1 MKHTGNLTIT
11 DQNLKTCLVLAQVTG
26 ALYVRAEGAQ
36 FPALVKTCAL
46 YVLAKGAQFPELV
59 KTGTLDVWAEGA
71 QFPKLAEVTGALDV
85 WAKGA
90 QFPKLVKTGA
100 LDVQAE
106 GAQFPKLAEVTGA
119 LDVLAEGAQ
128 FPKLGRVIAM
138 STWGLVLLN
147 NGMFCAGCRDPWT
160 REQALEHWGQRTD
173 ERAKLFTAAIKQL
186 GEDA

>member
-11 DQNLKTCLVLAQVTG
+11 DQNLETCLVLAQVTGWLSVRAEGAQFPKLAQVTG
-26 ALYVRAEGAQ
+26 ALYVRA
-36 FPALVKTCAL
+36 
-46 YVLAKGAQFPELV
+46 KGAQFPEL
-59 KTGTLDVWAEGA
+59 
-71 QFPKLAEVTGALDV
+71 AEVTGALY
-85 WAKGA
+85 
-90 QFPKLVKTGA
+90 
-100 LDVQAE
+100 VQ
-106 GAQFPKLAEVTGA
+106 
-119 LDVLAEGAQ
+119 AEGAQ

-173 ERAKLFTAAIKQL
+173 ERAKLFTAAIRKL

>member
-11 DQNLKTCLVLAQVTG
+11 DQNLETCLVLAQVTGALSVEAEGAQFPALAEVTG

-36 FPALVKTCAL
+36 FPALAEVTGAL
-46 YVLAKGAQFPELV
+46 SVE
-59 KTGTLDVWAEGA
+59 AEGA
-71 QFPKLAEVTGALDV
+71 KFPELAEVTGALY
-85 WAKGA
+85 
-90 QFPKLVKTGA
+90 
-100 LDVQAE
+100 VQ
-106 GAQFPKLAEVTGA
+106 
-119 LDVLAEGAQ
+119 AEGAQ

-160 REQALEHWGQRTD
+160 REQALAHWGKRTD
-173 ERAKLFTAAIKQL
+173 ERAKLFAAAIRKL

>member
-1 MKHTGNLTIT
+1 MKHTGDLTIT
-11 DQNLKTCLVLAQVTG
+11 DQNLKTCLVLAEVTG
-26 ALYVRAEGAQ
+26 W
-36 FPALVKTCAL
+36 
-46 YVLAKGAQFPELV
+46 
-59 KTGTLDVWAEGA
+59 LDVEAKGA

-119 LDVLAEGAQ
+119 LDVWAKGAQFPKLAEVTGGLCVRAEGAQ

-138 STWGLVLLN
+138 STWGLVALN
-147 NGMFCAGCRDPWT
+147 DGRLSAGCRGPWT
-160 REQALEHWGQRTD
+160 RAKALAHWGKRPD
-173 ERAKLFTAAIKQL
+173 KRAQLFAAAIRKL

>member
-11 DQNLKTCLVLAQVTG
+11 DQNLETCLVLAEVTGELYVLAEGAQFPALAEVTGALSVEAEGAQFPKLAQVTG
-26 ALYVRAEGAQ
+26 ALYVQ
-36 FPALVKTCAL
+36 
-46 YVLAKGAQFPELV
+46 
-59 KTGTLDVWAEGA
+59 
-71 QFPKLAEVTGALDV
+71 
-85 WAKGA
+85 
-90 QFPKLVKTGA
+90 
-100 LDVQAE
+100 
-106 GAQFPKLAEVTGA
+106 
-119 LDVLAEGAQ
+119 AEGAQ

-147 NGMFCAGCRDPWT
+147 NGMFCAGCRGPWT